1 MDYWGL
7 ISKLASSS
15 VATVGLLAVILPLFD
30 GDAFFLGILVL
41 LVALNLILI
50 LAIKNFSTRFFS
62 MTEYARFAQKRSA
75 RNQPPGMPA
84 GGNIGLALA
93 PLEYPQ
99 VHDDESRSYVPEFIR
114 MDLFGDNGVL
124 FQGNLSREV
133 LKQFRNAID
142 QALSAKPS
150 APAVQN
156 AKPKAKKD

>member
-1 MDYWGL
+1 
-7 ISKLASSS
+7 
-15 VATVGLLAVILPLFD
+15 
-30 GDAFFLGILVL
+30 
-41 LVALNLILI
+41 
-50 LAIKNFSTRFFS
+50 
-62 MTEYARFAQKRSA
+62 
-75 RNQPPGMPA
+75 
-84 GGNIGLALA
+84 
-93 PLEYPQ
+93 
-99 VHDDESRSYVPEFIR
+99 